1 MNENEKD
8 IFKDIYRLYIS
19 YIYILEILSKSINFV
34 MN

>member
-8 IFKDIYRLYIS
+8 IFYRLYIS